1 MRYRLCLAMLG
12 WFLVQALL
20 VPASLLAQTSLQ
32 TLAPSPALAQTLAQ
46 KGDLRWIV
54 LASRLDLNEAIG
66 LARYYNGK
74 VVQANNGWYA
84 IVKDPISVRDQNAT
98 RQALLKQNDYP
109 SDFLFSR
116 GDGYQRIVWQKD
128 NPVLAEGVFNKTKP
142 VSVQSGVLRVSAG
155 PQKKKNKTS
164 LFVQIAQQGK
174 NVLRIDLNDEDDE
187 LDLNFDAE
195 IKIVQL
201 DKSSPVPQVLITTY
215 TGGAHCCTQTLIAGL
230 QANGTWS
237 RLEAP
242 MLDGS
247 GFSFSDLDGDGE
259 SELIAVDQSF
269 LYAFA
274 SYAESYS
281 PSQIWKYREGQIKN
295 LSSESRFQDY
305 YLQQVFMFEYSAQKE
320 PDLWHNNG
328 FLAGWVGAKARA
340 GQGDEAWAR
349 MVKTYDT
356 ESDWILSEC
365 KVALQN
371 GLCPK
376 GQDLKLDFP
385 TALTKHLLENDYQ
398 LVLNKPAAS
407 LPPTPAVAA
416 PPLQDDRSPVNAA
429 TGFFISA
436 DGLILTNARLASTC
450 PVLVVTRAGQ
460 PSFVGSLMAEDKELD
475 LAVIKT
481 SAKPVSWGELRL
493 NVRQSEAVYAFGY
506 PLSGIVD
513 SRSNFSSASVIALN
527 GAQGDAKF
535 FQISA
540 ALRAGQGGGP
550 VMDQAGNVVGLMSAA
565 LQPISAR
572 EISRFLEAQGL
583 VSAKGSASAP
593 MSADD
598 LYRKSKE
605 MSVMIGCP
613 R

>member
-1 MRYRLCLAMLG
+1 MLG

-269 LYAFA
+269 LYACA
-274 SYAESYS
+274 SCAESYS
-281 PSQIWKYREGQIKN
+281 PSQIWKFREGQIKI
-295 LSSESRFQDY
+295 LSS
-305 YLQQVFMFEYSAQKE
+305 
-320 PDLWHNNG
+320 
-328 FLAGWVGAKARA
+328 
-340 GQGDEAWAR
+340 
-349 MVKTYDT
+349 
-356 ESDWILSEC
+356 
-365 KVALQN
+365 
-371 GLCPK
+371 
-376 GQDLKLDFP
+376 
-385 TALTKHLLENDYQ
+385 
-398 LVLNKPAAS
+398 
-407 LPPTPAVAA
+407 
-416 PPLQDDRSPVNAA
+416 
-429 TGFFISA
+429 
-436 DGLILTNARLASTC
+436 
-450 PVLVVTRAGQ
+450 
-460 PSFVGSLMAEDKELD
+460 
-475 LAVIKT
+475 
-481 SAKPVSWGELRL
+481 
-493 NVRQSEAVYAFGY
+493 
-506 PLSGIVD
+506 
-513 SRSNFSSASVIALN
+513 
-527 GAQGDAKF
+527 
-535 FQISA
+535 
-540 ALRAGQGGGP
+540 
-550 VMDQAGNVVGLMSAA
+550 
-565 LQPISAR
+565 
-572 EISRFLEAQGL
+572 
-583 VSAKGSASAP
+583 
-593 MSADD
+593 
-598 LYRKSKE
+598 
-605 MSVMIGCP
+605 
-613 R
+613 